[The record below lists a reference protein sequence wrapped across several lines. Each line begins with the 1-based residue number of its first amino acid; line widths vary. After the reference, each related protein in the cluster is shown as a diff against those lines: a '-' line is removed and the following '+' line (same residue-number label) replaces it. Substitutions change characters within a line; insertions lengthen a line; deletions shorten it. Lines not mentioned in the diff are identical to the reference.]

1 VQEIG
6 GFEIIERAHKKKMI
20 GWEDVYKVIVAV
32 VPLYFALFLG
42 YGSVRWWNIFTR
54 EQCDAINKLVCYFT
68 LPLFAFEFTAHIDP
82 FKMNFLFIGA
92 DTLSKLIIVAVIA
105 LWAKCSSKGNYQ
117 WSITSFSLCTLTNS
131 LVVGIPMVKPMYG
144 AMGVD
149 LVVQASVV
157 QAIIWLTLLLFVLEF
172 RRTGIEGTITTLKP
186 KASSV
191 SNVMI
196 NEGEDQSKDVEANNI
211 VEYTSTR
218 LPFIELMKRVWLKFI
233 VNPNS
238 YGCVIGISW
247 AFISNRYTII
257 FLNFFFELILFYYI
271 CLHLASLINFFAPDF
286 LFTLPLV

>member
-1 VQEIG
+1 
-6 GFEIIERAHKKKMI
+6 
-20 GWEDVYKVIVAV
+20 
-32 VPLYFALFLG
+32 
-42 YGSVRWWNIFTR
+42 
-54 EQCDAINKLVCYFT
+54 
-68 LPLFAFEFTAHIDP
+68 
-82 FKMNFLFIGA
+82 
-92 DTLSKLIIVAVIA
+92 
-105 LWAKCSSKGNYQ
+105 
-117 WSITSFSLCTLTNS
+117 
-131 LVVGIPMVKPMYG
+131 
-144 AMGVD
+144 VD